1 MNGRELAA
9 LSTDKMTNL
18 ATHYRQHVFAG
29 WRHSSVRAVDTHPP
43 IIAAMPLIKRAKTF
57 RVLLSALLAVACTL
71 IAKLALADESRAVR
85 EISSPPA
92 VVAVSDVVFKA
103 VSMIGT
109 RYQRGGQTPDA
120 GFDCSGFVRYVFA
133 QTLQR
138 ELPRTSAEMSAL
150 GEQIA
155 REQLQPGDLV
165 FYNTLKRAFS
175 HVGIYIGEGRFVHA
189 PSRGRHVEIVDMAD
203 RYWQRRFNGARRLV
217 EPRGEPAA
225 EMNTEATAP
234 QTESAR

>member
-1 MNGRELAA
+1 VAHADDRGAA
-9 LSTDKMTNL
+9 NEIASSSTT
-18 ATHYRQHVFAG
+18 A
-29 WRHSSVRAVDTHPP
+29 S
-43 IIAAMPLIKRAKTF
+43 
-57 RVLLSALLAVACTL
+57 
-71 IAKLALADESRAVR
+71 
-85 EISSPPA
+85 
-92 VVAVSDVVFKA
+92 VSDVVFKA
-103 VSMIGT
+103 VGMIGT

-133 QTLQR
+133 HVLQR
-138 ELPRTSAEMSAL
+138 DLPRTSAEMSAL
-150 GEQIA
+150 GDQIT

-217 EPRGEPAA
+217 EPSRAPAA
-225 EMNTEATAP
+225 EVNTEATTP
-234 QTESAR
+234 QTDSAP